1 MNKLLL
7 SGCCLL
13 LVGTLGG
20 CIDWVDEAPPPP
32 YTAYAP
38 VMMERSAMEQAVA
51 QQAPRDIQDPA
62 KIYAYGNYLL
72 ISEKFQGVH
81 VIDNANPARPV
92 NLGFIRIPG
101 CVDMAVK
108 GTTLFADNA
117 TDLVGIDVSDP
128 TNVREI
134 SRVRNAFPV
143 LLPPDLGQIPEVYE
157 NRAEDMIIIEWRK

>member
-7 SGCCLL
+7 FGCCLL
-13 LVGTLGG
+13 LIG
-20 CIDWVDEAPPPP
+20 CPGFDWEEPPPP
-32 YTAYAP
+32 YTAYSP
-38 VMMERSAMEQAVA
+38 VMMERNVMEQAITP
-51 QQAPRDIQDPA
+51 QAPRDIQDPA
-62 KIYAYGNYLL
+62 KIYAYGTYLF

-101 CVDMAVK
+101 CVDLAVK

-117 TDLVGIDVSDP
+117 TDLIGIDVSDP

-134 SRVRNAFPV
+134 SRVRDAFPV